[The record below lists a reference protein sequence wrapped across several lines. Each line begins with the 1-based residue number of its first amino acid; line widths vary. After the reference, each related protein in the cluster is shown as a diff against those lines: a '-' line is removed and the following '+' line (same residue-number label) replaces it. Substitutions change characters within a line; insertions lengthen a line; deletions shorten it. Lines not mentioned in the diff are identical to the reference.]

1 MKLCV
6 DVITVFGARF
16 DAESGGDVWV
26 PVVIPGCS
34 WYAADGCSVEARRGG
49 LAAAYRVSVRI
60 PAEAVPDGLVIRNGD
75 IVVRGDAGGVEDP
88 DPAALKR
95 EFPDCAVV
103 LGVVDNRRAPRAP
116 HIRLTGG

>member
-1 MKLCV
+1 MKLCG

-34 WYAADGCSVEARRGG
+34 WHAADGCAVEARRGG
-49 LAAAYRVSVRI
+49 LAAAYRVRVRI

-75 IVVRGDAGGVEDP
+75 IVVRGDASGMEDP

-95 EFPDCAVV
+95 DFPDCAVV
-103 LGVVDNRRAPRAP
+103 LGVTDNRRAPRAP